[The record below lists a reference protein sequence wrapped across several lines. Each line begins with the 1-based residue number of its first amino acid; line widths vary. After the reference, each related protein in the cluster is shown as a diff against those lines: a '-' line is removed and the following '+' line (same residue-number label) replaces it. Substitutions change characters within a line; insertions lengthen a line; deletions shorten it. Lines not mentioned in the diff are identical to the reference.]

1 MAKPKRK
8 ALSLVTLEGIMTLGA
23 AVVLSHQKMH
33 RERPGFWPVRKFQ
46 FNLLEEL
53 RSMHFVTYSDYAD
66 RIPLDDYPPDNDPR
80 WQERQKLAATVSIQ
94 SFAFSWDHLY
104 RFPILGPF
112 LPAKLP
118 WKKDLYDGLQPIADM
133 DADTRAISALSE
145 LFEYLAHQ
153 IFMEADLDPAPCG
166 DKEEWF
172 AVIVPVFN
180 GFPCSF
186 SGTQAGMVQSQS
198 TLNDRRVLFNIAATF
213 RTPAWARY
221 AAPHVGPRAAFRPTR
236 PGVAECL
243 PSSANRHLGLM
254 FPAQVLGLGWKISWQ
269 EM

>member
-33 RERPGFWPVRKFQ
+33 RERPGYWPVRKFQ

-53 RSMHFVTYSDYAD
+53 RSMHFVTYSAYAD

-94 SFAFSWDHLY
+94 SFEFSWDHLY

-133 DADTRAISALSE
+133 DADTRAINALSE

-153 IFMEADLDPAPCG
+153 IFMGADLDPAPCG

-172 AVIVPVFN
+172 ALSMSPLTLDAPVPRPRGRPKGSGYIEQDAPVIQRALALYH
-180 GFPCSF
+180 
-186 SGTQAGMVQSQS
+186 SGLSAAKAAREAIKDAQGLPGSSPSQ
-198 TLNDRRVLFNIAATF
+198 TERRIRDGVYERLKSAA
-213 RTPAWARY
+213 
-221 AAPHVGPRAAFRPTR
+221 H
-236 PGVAECL
+236 
-243 PSSANRHLGLM
+243 
-254 FPAQVLGLGWKISWQ
+254 
-269 EM
+269 